1 MGELDRM
8 GKLSGVWT
16 LMKRVEE
23 KWSEMLEKRS
33 NRERGRTRRCLWGP
47 KAPAR
52 RVP

>member
-8 GKLSGVWT
+8 GKLRGW
-16 LMKRVEE
+16 EE
-23 KWSEMLEKRS
+23 KWSEMLEERS

-47 KAPAR
+47 KAPER